1 MNIMK
6 QVITFLVLG
15 VVISVMLCTT
25 GCDKVENPY
34 EEQVTIKLDTS
45 LYPGLWQDY
54 LDNEYPVFTENTNTD
69 VNVLLEDY
77 TGHTCNN
84 CPTAATEAHT
94 IHENNPDRIF
104 VASIHVDPGAQ
115 LSFQEAQPEGSGS
128 YTTDHTNPD
137 ALAYGET
144 FENGFNFIGN
154 PQGTVNR
161 KVVDGKMFDFYG
173 TWQSRA
179 TDILNTNDL
188 KFNLQSEFNFYESN
202 NGGFLHV
209 QAEKITSEE
218 IEVNTVVY
226 VIQDTLTDWQLM
238 PNNTNNEDYLHRDK
252 HLGSIDDNPFGVT
265 TFTADAPSGT
275 KKVLDYSY
283 EVPAGMDPENMHFL
297 VYVYNTETYEI
308 LHVIKQRLI
317 Q

>member
-1 MNIMK
+1 MK
-6 QVITFLVLG
+6 TLTNFTYVVLCFTFLFA
-15 VVISVMLCTT
+15 T

-34 EEQVTIKLDTS
+34 EEQASIDLDTT
-45 LYPGLWQDY
+45 LYPGVWQDY
-54 LDNEYPVFTENTNTD
+54 LDTEYPVFTENPNTD

-115 LSFQEAQPEGSGS
+115 MSFQEAQPEGSGS

-137 ALAYGET
+137 AVVYGET
-144 FENGFNFIGN
+144 FQNGYNFIGN

-161 KVVDGKMFDFYG
+161 KVVGGKMFDFYG

-179 TDILNTNDL
+179 TDIINANDL
-188 KFNLQSEFNFYESN
+188 KFNLQSAFNFYEST

-209 QAEKITSEE
+209 EAEKLTTEE
-218 IEVNTVVY
+218 MEINTVVY

-238 PNNTNNEDYLHRDK
+238 PDNTNNEFYLHRDK
-252 HLGSIDDNPFGVT
+252 HLGSIDGNAFGVP
-265 TFTADAPSGT
+265 TFAANDPEGT
-275 KKVLDYSY
+275 KQLLDYSY
-283 EVPAGMDPENMHFL
+283 QVPNGLDSDNMHFL
-297 VYVYNTETYEI
+297 IYVFDTETYEI
-308 LHVIKQRLI
+308 LHVIKQKLNP
-317 Q
+317 

>member
-1 MNIMK
+1 MKRGMN
-6 QVITFLVLG
+6 VLI
-15 VVISVMLCTT
+15 VVFVSILLLGTAA
-25 GCDKVENPY
+25 CDKVENPY
-34 EEQVTIKLDTS
+34 EEQATIKLDTT
-45 LYPGLWQDY
+45 LYPGIWQDY
-54 LDNEYPVFTENTNTD
+54 LDNEYPNFQENTNTD

-104 VASIHVDPGAQ
+104 VASIHIDPGAQ
-115 LSFQEAQPEGSGS
+115 LSFQEAQASGS
-128 YTTDHTNPD
+128 YSTDHTNPD
-137 ALAYGET
+137 AIAYGET
-144 FENGFNFIGN
+144 FENGYNFIGN

-179 TDILNTNDL
+179 TDIINTNDL
-188 KFNLQSEFNFYESN
+188 KFNLQSEFNFYEST

-209 QAEKITSEE
+209 EAEKITSED

-238 PNNTNNEDYLHRDK
+238 PNNTNNPDYLHRDK
-252 HLGSIDDNPFGVT
+252 HLGSIDDNPFGIS
-265 TFTADAPSGT
+265 TFAADAPAGT
-275 KKVLDYSY
+275 KKVIDYSY
-283 EVPAGMDPENMHFL
+283 EVPVDLDPENMHFL

-308 LHVIKQRLI
+308 LHVIKQKLI